1 MKISDGE
8 LRGYAAA
15 ALVGIVMS
23 KGAGNPEANA
33 KQAVKQAL
41 AMRKELEALK
51 GEDDYAE
58 EQRRKQTAT

>member
-1 MKISDGE
+1 MKISDAE
-8 LRGYAAA
+8 FRGYAAA
-15 ALVGIVMS
+15 TLAGLVMS

-41 AMRKELEALK
+41 AMRKELEAIK

-58 EQRRKQTAT
+58 EQRRKQTSA